1 LTYNNSFYLFT
12 VFKKLEKKT
21 MPLSEGYGI
30 LKGKAIER
38 QTERNDKNSPHY
50 QILVE
55 GNGDK
60 YRVPV
65 NVKSVKQPFDLLV
78 HIDLNFEHSITSQ
91 LTQLKSGFTEIPL
104 SERKA
109 GNVALDYIRMNLA
122 TRDNMRPVR
131 ADLEGRENDI
141 NDFLDGII
149 IPILNDAQVDVYAFG
164 EPFGPEAQKDKVFGF
179 QPGRGIHNIHMNQ
192 GNREARFAKEN
203 GVYQDGG
210 LLIHFLEENRWIAFF
225 SAFQSQA
232 FHTDDKTGNPIDN
245 QGNAVVSEQDVTED
259 LPTVV
264 SDIKIVAALVNPL
277 GDDVGKETVTLLNT
291 TASAIDLQGWV
302 LADRLKNKLSL
313 SGSIKAGEA
322 HRITLSGQNI
332 QLSNQGGIITLLNP
346 KGLKVDGVSY
356 TKDAVK
362 QQGQTIVF

>member
-1 LTYNNSFYLFT
+1 
-12 VFKKLEKKT
+12 

-38 QTERNDKNSPHY
+38 QTERNDKDSPHY
-50 QILVE
+50 QILIE

-78 HIDLNFEHSITSQ
+78 HIDLNFKHSITSQ

-104 SERKA
+104 QERKA

-122 TRDNMRPVR
+122 TRENMRPVR

-149 IPILNDAQVDVYAFG
+149 IPILKNAQVDIYAFG

-192 GNREARFAKEN
+192 GNREAKFAKEN
-203 GVYQDGG
+203 GVYQDGV
-210 LLIHFLEENRWIAFF
+210 LLIHFLEENRWTAFF

-232 FHTDDKTGNPIDN
+232 FHTDDKTGNPID
-245 QGNAVVSEQDVTED
+245 ED
-259 LPTVV
+259 LPTVT

-322 HRITLSGQNI
+322 YRITLSGKDI
-332 QLSNQGGIITLLNP
+332 QLSNEGGIITLLNP

-362 QQGQTIVF
+362 QQGQTIVLKN